1 IHLVKKAVVKG
12 FISIADVC
20 ETFGSGVIQTF
31 SKSMFYLKSTC
42 PFTLTRFTLS
52 GVTCSIT
59 VQRNATGLMN
69 SVEITVNKITTV
81 LQDGKI
87 TVEGSSISLPFDH
100 TYQLVY
106 QYGVFIKLRSKVLP
120 FSAIWR
126 SQPGGISMVHLGTS
140 TEQDDTSDATF
151 L

>member
-1 IHLVKKAVVKG
+1 IHLVKKG
-12 FISIADVC
+12 FLAKYT
-20 ETFGSGVIQTF
+20 TFGSGVIQTF

-87 TVEGSSISLPFDH
+87 TVEGKAAS
-100 TYQLVY
+100 
-106 QYGVFIKLRSKVLP
+106 
-120 FSAIWR
+120 
-126 SQPGGISMVHLGTS
+126 GISS
-140 TEQDDTSDATF
+140 TIKVTQIARF
-151 L
+151 